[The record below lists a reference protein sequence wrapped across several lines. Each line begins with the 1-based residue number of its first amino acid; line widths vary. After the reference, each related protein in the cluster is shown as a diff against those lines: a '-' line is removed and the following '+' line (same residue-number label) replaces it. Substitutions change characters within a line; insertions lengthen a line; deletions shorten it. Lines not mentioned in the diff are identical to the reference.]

1 MNCFFPTIV
10 LWKVSQNFFEQIKFK
25 GLFTFK
31 KMFSVFISSF
41 YFQLDKKR
49 SLEELERENIETF
62 RVEEQ
67 AYASNLNLYQLL
79 EE

>member
-1 MNCFFPTIV
+1 
-10 LWKVSQNFFEQIKFK
+10 
-25 GLFTFK
+25 
-31 KMFSVFISSF
+31 MFSVFISSF

-79 EE
+79 KE